1 MRVRMQQ
8 LYNAAMAGGD
18 PSGSALLRDALQAL
32 SERRF
37 DEAIALSRRAL
48 AAELDQDVP
57 PDERGI
63 SYDHPERSRAHYVVG
78 TALLEQGDPR
88 AAIAEL
94 DRALVYDPA
103 DKVSFS
109 NRAVARRKLGDGPGA
124 LADFDR
130 ALACDPRYAHA
141 LANRARLHAAR
152 GELESADADY
162 ARLWAVAPT
171 PEHEQEWDAVREKLP
186 R

>member
-1 MRVRMQQ
+1 M
-8 LYNAAMAGGD
+8 
-18 PSGSALLRDALQAL
+18 AL

-37 DEAIALSRRAL
+37 DEAIALARRAL
-48 AAELDQDVP
+48 ETELDADVP
-57 PDERGI
+57 PAERGI

-78 TALLEQGDPR
+78 SALLEKGDPG

-94 DRALVYDPA
+94 DQALRHDPE

-109 NRAVARRKLGDGPGA
+109 NRAIARRNLGDGPGA
-124 LADFDR
+124 IADFGR
-130 ALACDPRYAHA
+130 ALARDPRYAHA

-152 GELESADADY
+152 GDFALADADY
-162 ARLWAVAPT
+162 VRLLAVAPT
-171 PEHEQEWDAVREKLP
+171 PEHQREWDAVREKLS